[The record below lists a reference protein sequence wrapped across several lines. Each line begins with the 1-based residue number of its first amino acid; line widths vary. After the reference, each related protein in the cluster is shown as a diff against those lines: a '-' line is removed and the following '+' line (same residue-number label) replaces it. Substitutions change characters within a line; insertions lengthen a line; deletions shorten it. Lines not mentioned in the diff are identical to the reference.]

1 VAKVRKIAPRRSAG
15 TGEAVSV
22 TTPPGSTSGL
32 GSRAATGAA
41 KTMAGQGVRMVV
53 QFGGIILLARLLS
66 PEDYGLMAMVT
77 ALVGI
82 CEILRDF
89 GLSSAAIQARTLSR
103 EQRDNLFWI
112 NSGIGLALGL
122 CVFAGAGLIADF
134 YQEPRLRAVAQVMSV
149 TFLLSGMNTQYRAT
163 LSRGLQFGRLAMS
176 DVGGQTLGLICGVL
190 AALGGLGY
198 WSLVIQ
204 QVVGSSV
211 GLVISAMA
219 SRWLPGR
226 PRRGVPMRNFLMFG
240 GNLMAAQMLGY
251 VSQNIGQVVIGY
263 RTGAEALGLY
273 NRAFQLLMM
282 PLNQIN
288 APATTVAL
296 PVLSKLQDEP
306 PRYAAFLLRGQT
318 VMVHIVTAIFAFAC
332 AQAHP
337 LIVLFLGEKWQPAV
351 PIFQILSV
359 GGIFQVVA
367 YASYW
372 VFLSQGL
379 ARAQLT
385 YSVVAR
391 VLIIACIF
399 GGSQWGALGVAAG
412 YASGLALI
420 WPLSTVW
427 VSRVGKA
434 PGAAMFNNG
443 LRAILGYGVCALVS
457 WAAARQWAHTPVME
471 LVIGAPAILLA
482 FGVVCLLWPAFRRDV
497 QTIMHSRELLR
508 RRG

>member
-1 VAKVRKIAPRRSAG
+1 
-15 TGEAVSV
+15 
-22 TTPPGSTSGL
+22 
-32 GSRAATGAA
+32 
-41 KTMAGQGVRMVV
+41 MAGQGARMVV

-89 GLSSAAIQARTLSR
+89 GLSSAAIQAKALSR
-103 EQRDNLFWI
+103 EQRDNLFWL
-112 NSGIGLALGL
+112 NSAIGLVLGL
-122 CVFAGAGLIADF
+122 CVLLGARLIAEF
-134 YQEPRLRAVAQVMSV
+134 YHEPRLVAVAQVMSV
-149 TFLLSGMNTQYRAT
+149 TFLLSGMNTQYRAH
-163 LSRGLQFGRLAMS
+163 LSRHLQFGRLAMS
-176 DVGGQTLGLICGVL
+176 DVGGQTLGLIAGVL

-198 WSLVIQ
+198 WALVIQ
-204 QVVGSSV
+204 QVVGVAV
-211 GLVISAMA
+211 GLAVAMVA
-219 SRWLPGR
+219 CRWLPGR
-226 PRRGVPMRNFLMFG
+226 PHRDVPMRNFLTFG
-240 GNLMAAQMLGY
+240 TNLMAAQMLGY

-306 PRYAAFLLRGQT
+306 ARYSAFLLRGQT
-318 VMVHIVTAIFAFAC
+318 VMVHIVVAVFAFAC

-351 PIFQILSV
+351 VIFQVLTV

-367 YASYW
+367 YAAYW
-372 VFLSQGL
+372 VFLSMGL
-379 ARAQLT
+379 ARAQLM
-385 YSVVAR
+385 YSIVAR
-391 VLIIACIF
+391 MLTIACIF
-399 GGSQWGALGVAAG
+399 AGAHWGALGVAAG
-412 YASGLALI
+412 YALGLMLA

-427 VSRVGKA
+427 VSRVGKV
-434 PGAAMFNNG
+434 PGMAMFNNG
-443 LRAILGYGVCALVS
+443 LRAIVGYGLCAGAS
-457 WAAARQWAHTPVME
+457 WFAAHAWGRTPVTA
-471 LVIGAPAILLA
+471 LAVGTVSILLA
-482 FGVVCLLWPAFRRDV
+482 FGVVCLVWPAFRRDV
-497 QTIMHSRELLR
+497 QTILHSRELLR